1 MTHEHHHHERTV
13 TSLNKAFILGIA
25 LNVAFVVVEFAVGL
39 CYGSMGL
46 LSDAGHNLS
55 DVASLLLAMLAFRLA
70 QAQATPRYTYGY
82 KKSTVLISLLNSVI
96 LLIAVG
102 VIVAESIGRM
112 LHPEPVVGGA
122 IAWTA
127 GVGVAINGF
136 TAWLFMKDKDRDLN
150 VKGAYLHMAA
160 DALVSVGVL
169 VSGLVISWTGWTIV
183 DPVVGLV
190 VAAVIVA
197 SVWSLTHDGVPGEID
212 VAAIGRKM
220 TDVPGVK
227 AVHHIHVW
235 AISTTENA
243 LTAHVVLESLSC
255 MEEVKHDLK
264 DLLNHA
270 GIPHATL
277 EFESVAERCDEF
289 APAMA
294 GKVGDEFTACALAW
308 VKQTLRDHHRIIFEG
323 NGYSQEWEQEAE
335 RRGLPN
341 LKTTPDALPTM
352 VKPENVAFFDKYG
365 VLNEAEVHA
374 RYVSKAEQYSK
385 LLNIEANTMVYM
397 ARSLYLP
404 ALFDYSGDIATSVA
418 TKAELGIEAT
428 AEKELVK
435 TLTNGINAIYEA
447 TADLESN
454 NADARAI
461 EDPQAQCDAYR
472 DAVIPSMEHLRASV
486 DAMEKICGADYWP
499 VPSYNSLL
507 FWV

>member
-1 MTHEHHHHERTV
+1 MAHGHAHTHEHGHAHGHALPAPEQV
-13 TSLNKAFILGIA
+13 NKAFIIGIA
-25 LNVAFVVVEFAVGL
+25 LNLIFVLVEAAAGFWYDSLA
-39 CYGSMGL
+39 L

-55 DVASLLLAMLAFRLA
+55 DVISLVLALLAFRMA
-70 QAQATPRYTYGY
+70 KVKPNSRYTYGY

-112 LHPEPVVGGA
+112 LHPAPVEGGA

-136 TAWLFMKDKDRDLN
+136 TAWLFLKDKDRDLN

-197 SVWSLTHDGVPGEID
+197 SVWSLTRDSLRLSLDGVPGEID

-243 LTAHVVLESLSC
+243 LTAHVVLESLSR

-277 EFESVAERCDEF
+277 EFESAAERCD
-289 APAMA
+289 
-294 GKVGDEFTACALAW
+294 
-308 VKQTLRDHHRIIFEG
+308 
-323 NGYSQEWEQEAE
+323 
-335 RRGLPN
+335 
-341 LKTTPDALPTM
+341 
-352 VKPENVAFFDKYG
+352 
-365 VLNEAEVHA
+365 
-374 RYVSKAEQYSK
+374 
-385 LLNIEANTMVYM
+385 
-397 ARSLYLP
+397 
-404 ALFDYSGDIATSVA
+404 
-418 TKAELGIEAT
+418 
-428 AEKELVK
+428 
-435 TLTNGINAIYEA
+435 
-447 TADLESN
+447 DLH
-454 NADARAI
+454 D
-461 EDPQAQCDAYR
+461 
-472 DAVIPSMEHLRASV
+472 
-486 DAMEKICGADYWP
+486 
-499 VPSYNSLL
+499 
-507 FWV
+507 